1 MATTQK
7 VKLAN
12 GTIVTQEID
21 PSFGVEF
28 TIPTDTTQMGIKL
41 IGPDGTEEIDTIGGR
56 SRRD

>member
-12 GTIVTQEID
+12 GTILTQEID

-28 TIPTDTTQMGIKL
+28 TVPTDTTVLDIKL

-56 SRRD
+56 TRRD